1 MKRERFQQF
10 AIVAS
15 DSAQVLTDKLNE
27 KMIELKDKHP
37 VVTFEGMI
45 ARISYEESY
54 TEPESIEDEY
64 RAIGVSIRCGACP
77 YFEPVRKADGTVD
90 ERSKWGDCPHAHYGR
105 TSKGSAAC
113 EKLLRM
119 LNEGEVK
126 LCLAD

>member
-1 MKRERFQQF
+1 MKRESYQQF

-64 RAIGVSIRCGACP
+64 RAIGVSIRCQACP

-90 ERSKWGDCPHAHYGR
+90 ERSKWGECPFAHFGR
-105 TSKGSAAC
+105 TSKESAAC

-119 LNEGEVK
+119 LNDGEVK